1 MVYEYSLMNPCFV
14 SRISICQLSEA
25 IMKYE
30 YGGGV
35 IDATP
40 EFSLGQFFA
49 HARII
54 QASPDDDA
62 DTEMHI
68 ERNLA
73 WFESED
79 EATEVGRQWAID
91 WIDSRDD
98 NLASTE
104 VDSSTRQDDIP
115 ANAPAS

>member
-1 MVYEYSLMNPCFV
+1 
-14 SRISICQLSEA
+14 
-25 IMKYE
+25 MKYE
-30 YGGGV
+30 YRGWV

-54 QASPDDDA
+54 RASPDDDA

-73 WFESED
+73 WFDNED
-79 EATEVGRQWAID
+79 EAAELARQRAIE
-91 WIDSRDD
+91 WIDARDD
-98 NLASTE
+98 NLACTE
-104 VDSSTRQDDIP
+104 IDSSTRQDDMSVKTP
-115 ANAPAS
+115 AR

>member
-1 MVYEYSLMNPCFV
+1 MEFEY
-14 SRISICQLSEA
+14 R
-25 IMKYE
+25 
-30 YGGGV
+30 GWV

-54 QASPDDDA
+54 RASPDDDA

-73 WFESED
+73 WFENQE
-79 EATEVGRQWAID
+79 EAVQLARQWAIE
-91 WIDSRDD
+91 WIDAREGDI
-98 NLASTE
+98 ASPDA
-104 VDSSTRQDDIP
+104 DSSIQAKTLVK
-115 ANAPAS
+115 

>member
-1 MVYEYSLMNPCFV
+1 MEY
-14 SRISICQLSEA
+14 
-25 IMKYE
+25 K
-30 YGGGV
+30 YGGWI

-40 EFSLGQFFA
+40 AFSLGQFFA

-54 QASPDDDA
+54 RASPDIDM

-79 EATEVGRQWAID
+79 EAIEVARQWAIE
-91 WIDSRDD
+91 WIDARVD

-104 VDSSTRQDDIP
+104 AD
-115 ANAPAS
+115 

>member
-1 MVYEYSLMNPCFV
+1 ME
-14 SRISICQLSEA
+14 
-25 IMKYE
+25 YE
-30 YGGGV
+30 YGGWV

-49 HARII
+49 HAWII
-54 QASPDDDA
+54 RASPDDDV

-73 WFESED
+73 WFDSAD
-79 EATEVGRQWAID
+79 EAIEVAHQWAIE
-91 WIDSRDD
+91 WIDAHDV

-104 VDSSTRQDDIP
+104 ANSSTWQDDVV
-115 ANAPAS
+115 AKAPAR

>member
-1 MVYEYSLMNPCFV
+1 
-14 SRISICQLSEA
+14 
-25 IMKYE
+25 MKYE
-30 YGGGV
+30 YGGWV

-54 QASPDDDA
+54 RASPDDDV

-73 WFESED
+73 WFETED
-79 EATEVGRQWAID
+79 EAIEVARQWAID
-91 WIDSRDD
+91 WIDARDD
-98 NLASTE
+98 NLTFTE
-104 VDSSTRQDDIP
+104 AAPLSRQNDMS
-115 ANAPAS
+115 AKAQAR

>member
-1 MVYEYSLMNPCFV
+1 
-14 SRISICQLSEA
+14 
-25 IMKYE
+25 MKYE
-30 YGGGV
+30 YGGWL

-54 QASPDDDA
+54 RALPDDDA

-73 WFESED
+73 WFDSED
-79 EATEVGRQWAID
+79 EAIELARQWAME
-91 WIDSRDD
+91 WIDARDED
-98 NLASTE
+98 LACKE
-104 VDSSTRQDDIP
+104 IDSSTRQDDMSSKTP
-115 ANAPAS
+115 AR